1 MRFRSWGARRGLG
14 AMVLLLLLASLTI
27 VAGGSAARS
36 PEASDSEGLF
46 ETSWTPHGL
55 RDAQSTVVLQLAGDP
70 VTVVEDKANRELSGG
85 EKDAIKAQLQSRQDA
100 LGSLIA
106 ALGGTVLSDY
116 QVAYNGVKV
125 RIERSKVKSLD
136 KLPGVTGVRELG
148 LVTPDNQKGVQLIGA
163 PSVWGG
169 LAGLHGE
176 NIKIAVIDT
185 GIDYTHANFGGPG
198 TVAAF
203 NAANAADTLPPSPAH
218 GWGNRVK
225 GGIDLVGDD
234 YNADPDDPAY
244 QPVPHPDPN
253 PLDCNGH
260 GSHVAGSAAGS
271 GVTAA
276 GATYA
281 GPYNATTITG
291 NSWTI
296 APGVAPKAD
305 IYGVRVFG
313 CNGSTDVTVDAIEWA
328 VDNDMDVINM
338 SLGSPFGT
346 KDDPSAVASTNAA
359 KAGVT
364 VVTSAGNSGSNQY
377 ITGSP
382 GTAEGAIST
391 AAIDPAETFP
401 AVTISIPSGPMTGI
415 NANEHNFTGPVTYT
429 VRVITDNPA
438 TVDDPDGAGTR
449 SADESLGC
457 DVASFGGPLPANTI
471 AVVNRG
477 TCARVAKAI
486 FGQQAGAAAVVMV
499 NNDTSLPPVEGRIT
513 SNPDDGTP
521 FVVTIPF
528 LGVRGLPTTPTSD
541 GGRLRAANGVSATVT
556 PTAIVNPNFRG
567 FASFS
572 SGGPRSGDSG
582 LKPNITA
589 PGVSTVSTGVG
600 TGNGAATISGTSMAS
615 PHVAGVAALTRQANP
630 TWSVEDIKAAVMNTG
645 DPVGVLAHRISR
657 GGTGLVQPAKST
669 ATQVVAKAKG
679 DQFAISLNY
688 GFEELKNNFVKTKP
702 LTLHNYG
709 ATAATFNVAQA
720 GASGSPHT
728 LGLSSSSVTVPAGGD
743 ADLEV
748 TLNVPVATAGN
759 SLGSGLSF
767 REVAG
772 LIEFTPTG
780 GANGGIVLR
789 VPYYLVPRALSD
801 IRASLKAGGGLS
813 VKLDNKG
820 AISGDAD
827 FYALGLEDGKDFGQ
841 SSGDVRALGVQALPA
856 SDVVGPAALPDEQF
870 LAFAVNTHNRWSNP
884 AVNEYDVFL
893 DVDNNGS
900 NDYVVVAADDGAIR
914 TGVFSGRLGTFV
926 FSTRSGGASALFFAQ
941 APTDSSTALLPVLTR
956 QLCRAGEPCLSKA
969 ANPRFTF
976 SMAAFDLVNGG
987 TDPVAGTAKFNAW
1000 NSAISTG
1007 AYETLAPGASTTV
1020 PIGLNLIEFV
1030 LTPPNGVMV
1039 VTLDDASGKDEA
1051 EVLPLKLRR

>member
-1 MRFRSWGARRGLG
+1 MRWFCCS
-14 AMVLLLLLASLTI
+14 LASLTV
-27 VAGGSAARS
+27 VAGGSAAPS
-36 PEASDSEGLF
+36 PEASDSEGLI

-55 RDAQSTVVLQLAGDP
+55 RDAKSTVVLQLAGDP

-106 ALGGTVLSDY
+106 ALGGTVLADY

-185 GIDYTHANFGGPG
+185 GIDYTHANFGGAG

-203 NAANAADTLPPSPAH
+203 DAANAADTLPPRRAH

-271 GVTAA
+271 GVTASGRHLRRPVQRHDDHRQQLDDRSGRRPEGRHLRYSRLRLRRFDGRHGGCDRMGGRQRHGRDQHVARLPVRHEGRPVGGRFDERGEGRRHRRHLGRQQRPEPVHHRLPRHRRGRDLDGRDRSGGELPGRDDQHSERPDDGYQRQRAQLHRA
-276 GATYA
+276 GHLHR
-281 GPYNATTITG
+281 PRDHRQ
-291 NSWTI
+291 
-296 APGVAPKAD
+296 PGH
-305 IYGVRVFG
+305 GRR
-313 CNGSTDVTVDAIEWA
+313 
-328 VDNDMDVINM
+328 
-338 SLGSPFGT
+338 
-346 KDDPSAVASTNAA
+346 
-359 KAGVT
+359 
-364 VVTSAGNSGSNQY
+364 SGRS
-377 ITGSP
+377 
-382 GTAEGAIST
+382 
-391 AAIDPAETFP
+391 
-401 AVTISIPSGPMTGI
+401 
-415 NANEHNFTGPVTYT
+415 
-429 VRVITDNPA
+429 R
-438 TVDDPDGAGTR
+438 TR

-589 PGVSTVSTGVG
+589 PGV
-600 TGNGAATISGTSMAS
+600 
-615 PHVAGVAALTRQANP
+615 LDR
-630 TWSVEDIKAAVMNTG
+630 
-645 DPVGVLAHRISR
+645 LHRSR
-657 GGTGLVQPAKST
+657 
-669 ATQVVAKAKG
+669 
-679 DQFAISLNY
+679 
-688 GFEELKNNFVKTKP
+688 
-702 LTLHNYG
+702 H
-709 ATAATFNVAQA
+709 
-720 GASGSPHT
+720 
-728 LGLSSSSVTVPAGGD
+728 
-743 ADLEV
+743 
-748 TLNVPVATAGN
+748 
-759 SLGSGLSF
+759 
-767 REVAG
+767 R
-772 LIEFTPTG
+772 
-780 GANGGIVLR
+780 
-789 VPYYLVPRALSD
+789 
-801 IRASLKAGGGLS
+801 
-813 VKLDNKG
+813 
-820 AISGDAD
+820 
-827 FYALGLEDGKDFGQ
+827 
-841 SSGDVRALGVQALPA
+841 
-856 SDVVGPAALPDEQF
+856 
-870 LAFAVNTHNRWSNP
+870 
-884 AVNEYDVFL
+884 
-893 DVDNNGS
+893 
-900 NDYVVVAADDGAIR
+900 
-914 TGVFSGRLGTFV
+914 
-926 FSTRSGGASALFFAQ
+926 
-941 APTDSSTALLPVLTR
+941 
-956 QLCRAGEPCLSKA
+956 
-969 ANPRFTF
+969 
-976 SMAAFDLVNGG
+976 
-987 TDPVAGTAKFNAW
+987 
-1000 NSAISTG
+1000 
-1007 AYETLAPGASTTV
+1007 
-1020 PIGLNLIEFV
+1020 
-1030 LTPPNGVMV
+1030 
-1039 VTLDDASGKDEA
+1039 
-1051 EVLPLKLRR
+1051 